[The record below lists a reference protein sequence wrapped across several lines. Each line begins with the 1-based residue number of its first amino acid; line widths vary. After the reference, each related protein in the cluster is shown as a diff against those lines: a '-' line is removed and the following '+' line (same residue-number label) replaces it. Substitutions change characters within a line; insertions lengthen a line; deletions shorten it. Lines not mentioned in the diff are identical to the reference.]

1 MMARRYSWAFAA
13 RVLIG
18 AGVLFIVLNVLFAL
32 LNPLTLIGH
41 LTIYNWL
48 VPGRERLPYGA
59 SADAYNLSLNS
70 LEAMFASHVIA
81 EPKRADEF
89 RVVLI
94 GDSSV
99 WGVLLR
105 NEQTLAGNLNQAHLQ
120 IGGRTLRAYNLGH
133 PIMSVTKDLMLL
145 DQAMQYAPD
154 LIVWLVS
161 LDSLPRA
168 VQLAPP
174 LAQNNPTAI
183 RSLIS
188 RFGLPLDPDNPKLIT
203 PDFLARTLVGQRRA
217 LADWWHLQ
225 LYGVAW
231 ANTGI
236 DQAYD
241 SYAPRTNDFEADL
254 NWQSYKTPTPFSAN
268 DLAFDVLDV
277 GQQIVGNVPLML
289 INEPIFI
296 ADGKNSDIRYNV
308 WYPRWAYDRYRVLF
322 AEEAKRHN
330 WPYLDLWDRIAPTEF
345 TNSPVHLMPNGS
357 AQLSQLIAAA
367 ILALNR

>member
-1 MMARRYSWAFAA
+1 MKARRYSWAFVA
-13 RVLIG
+13 RVLTG

-32 LNPLTLIGH
+32 LNPLPLIGH
-41 LTIYNWL
+41 LTLYNWL

-59 SADAYNLSLNS
+59 SPDAYNLSLNS

-81 EPKRADEF
+81 KPKRADEF
-89 RVVLI
+89 RVLLI

-105 NEQTLAGNLNQAHLQ
+105 NDQTLAGNLNQAHLQ

-168 VQLAPP
+168 VQLGPP
-174 LAQNNPTAI
+174 LVQNNPTAI

-188 RFGLPLDPDNPKLIT
+188 RFRLPLDPSDPKLIT

-217 LADWWHLQ
+217 LADWWRLQ

-236 DQAYD
+236 DQTYE
-241 SYAPRTNDFEADL
+241 SYTLRTNDFEADL
-254 NWQSYKTPTPFSAN
+254 TWQSYKTPMPFSAD
-268 DLAFDVLDV
+268 DLAFDVLNA
-277 GQQIVGNVPLML
+277 GQNIAGNVPLL
-289 INEPIFI
+289 LVNEPIFI
-296 ADGKNSDIRYNV
+296 ADGKNRDIRYNV

-322 AEEAKRHN
+322 EEEAKRRKWH
-330 WPYLDLWDRIAPTEF
+330 YLDLWDRIVPTEF
-345 TNSPVHLMPNGS
+345 TNSPVHLTPNGS
-357 AQLSQLIAAA
+357 AQLSQLI
-367 ILALNR
+367 LAVIIETE